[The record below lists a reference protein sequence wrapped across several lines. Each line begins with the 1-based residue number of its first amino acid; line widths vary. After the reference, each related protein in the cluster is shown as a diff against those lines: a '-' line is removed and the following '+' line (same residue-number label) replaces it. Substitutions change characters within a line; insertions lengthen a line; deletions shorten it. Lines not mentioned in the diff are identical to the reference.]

1 MPIVWLTFGAL
12 GVGMVIIGFSQKD
25 PRLSTGGG
33 IIIALVITSMLNK
46 MRGSNDTD

>member
-1 MPIVWLTFGAL
+1 LTFGAI
-12 GVGMVIIGFSQKD
+12 GTAMVIIGFSQKD